1 MYVYS
6 IIFLKKIKFEIKGPL
21 LQILYLLQFLVL
33 YVEHKATE
41 LTKWSE
47 SSSFLNEE
55 IMVKQWEIVIHDAIK
70 SHWLLICVL
79 SSNKCIPFSKSA
91 E

>member
-41 LTKWSE
+41 LTK
-47 SSSFLNEE
+47 
-55 IMVKQWEIVIHDAIK
+55 
-70 SHWLLICVL
+70 
-79 SSNKCIPFSKSA
+79 
-91 E
+91 